1 MKRWM
6 ALVACLLAGI
16 FSPAAQAQVVYGANA
31 AVGKYAE
38 VNGIK
43 VYYETY
49 GEGEPLMLFH
59 GNGAAIGSFSSL
71 IPGLAKH
78 FKVIAVDSRAQGKSS
93 DSGAEITYAL
103 MAQDMSA
110 LITQLK
116 LGSVNVLG
124 WSDGGN
130 IGLELALAHPEQV
143 KKLVTFGANYTHV
156 DYEAPDNK
164 LPIQQDDPRVQS
176 TKAAIAEA
184 AKSWPR
190 PTPAV
195 KQRLQ
200 DLMDKY
206 PNITTSQLQTIK
218 TPVLVVA
225 GDHDGIKIDQTISLY
240 QNLPHAQ
247 LWIVPGATHFVAME
261 QPDVVNREV
270 IAFLTTPYRD
280 ISTYYWLTLLP

>member
-1 MKRWM
+1 M
-6 ALVACLLAGI
+6 A
-16 FSPAAQAQVVYGANA
+16 S
-31 AVGKYAE
+31 
-38 VNGIK
+38 
-43 VYYETY
+43 
-49 GEGEPLMLFH
+49 
-59 GNGAAIGSFSSL
+59 
-71 IPGLAKH
+71 
-78 FKVIAVDSRAQGKSS
+78 
-93 DSGAEITYAL
+93 
-103 MAQDMSA
+103 DMSA
-110 LITQLK
+110 LITQLH

-143 KKLVTFGANYTHV
+143 KKLITFGANYTHV
-156 DYEAPDNK
+156 DYEAPDNHA
-164 LPIQQDDPRVQS
+164 PIQMDDPRVQS

-184 AKSWPR
+184 AKSWPK
-190 PTPAV
+190 PTPEV
-195 KQRLQ
+195 HKRLQ

-206 PNITTSQLQTIK
+206 PNITVAQLRTIQ

-280 ISTYYWLTLLP
+280 ISTYYWFKLLPE